1 MAKIKLN
8 TVLTISSEM
17 FQHLVCRN
25 LLAADGS
32 VTDDFICYLQECI
45 ARDDSRIKQVHPA
58 FYTNIIASAPVAPTP
73 AAVLEPVTSSTHAP
87 MISASRP
94 MASTQVTSKSAVTE
108 PVAPTMPTPT
118 STVSTLHANEA
129 STDLMKQDETDVLD
143 TENTTGF
150 SREEMKENDIQPG
163 SVRKSLMSLYG
174 G

>member
-1 MAKIKLN
+1 MAQIKLN
-8 TVLTISSEM
+8 AVLNVSSEM
-17 FQHLVCRN
+17 FQHLMCRN

-32 VTDDFICYLQECI
+32 VTDDFICYIQECI

-58 FYTNIIASAPVAPTP
+58 FYTNIIASAPVAPAP
-73 AAVLEPVTSSTHAP
+73 AAVLEPVTSKST
-87 MISASRP
+87 
-94 MASTQVTSKSAVTE
+94 VTE
-108 PVAPTMPTPT
+108 PVTPTMPTPT

-129 STDLMKQDETDVLD
+129 STDLMKQDETDVLG